1 MLVHEQLLTAAGKQA
16 CKPFGATSSAPALTA
31 ATALLCTLALWSL
44 AYAPPG
50 ETLREVARGDL
61 APRRRQ
67 RRGARSPRG
76 GSCHYIC
83 SRCMMKHPSCNGLH
97 PKFLHFPSLDITRGR
112 LKCSARV

>member
-50 ETLREVARGDL
+50 ETLREVAEGGELPLHLQPVHDETPIL
-61 APRRRQ
+61 Q
-67 RRGARSPRG
+67 R
-76 GSCHYIC
+76 IT
-83 SRCMMKHPSCNGLH
+83 
-97 PKFLHFPSLDITRGR
+97 PKVFTFSFSGHH
-112 LKCSARV
+112 